1 MLADQ
6 DDDMIT
12 LVTVS
17 ALAVS
22 APMSVPAPPTPPAGQ
37 ALVSWVMS
45 PVLCRGQGDTVHA
58 ERVVRAADPDRALGW
73 GAAAGFRP
81 LTLDFRIDPS
91 GRPLSITR
99 TVTGFVPFADDVV
112 PAFAASRFAPG
123 AARTRCTVTF
133 TARHEPISTAPR
145 ADLIAYTL
153 VPGATPPRAV
163 WDRIRPDGSTCTD
176 PVPDVLLRAFP
187 DIKALPDQPGY
198 RSWTMVGYDLDRA
211 GKPVKPHTIA
221 ASGAGGFDAAAVRA
235 VARSRFERGART
247 GCFFPYW
254 KAPATLPA
262 PVPPEEDS
270 VRPADASCPKTH
282 DYDRKPVLRYP
293 ESYNR
298 RHIEGWAIIAFDV
311 ASWGATGNI
320 RMLAAEPTG
329 DFGEA
334 ATAMIGN
341 LTFKPSP
348 RGYTGCIDRVIYR
361 IHKPGDPVGAAD
373 AD

>member
-1 MLADQ
+1 
-6 DDDMIT
+6 MIT

-17 ALAVS
+17 ALAAS
-22 APMSVPAPPTPPAGQ
+22 APMSVPAPTTSPAGQ

-45 PVLCRGQGDTVHA
+45 PVLCRGQGDTVRA

-73 GAAAGFRP
+73 GEVTGFRP
-81 LTLDFRIDPS
+81 VTLDFRIDPA

-99 TVTGFVPFADDVV
+99 TVTGYVPFADDVV
-112 PAFAASRFAPG
+112 PAFTASRFASG

-133 TARHEPISTAPR
+133 TARHEAIGTASR

-153 VPGATPPRAV
+153 VPGAAPPRAL
-163 WDRIRPDGSTCTD
+163 WDRIRPEGSTCTD
-176 PVPDVLLRAFP
+176 PAPDVLLRAFP
-187 DIKALPDQPGY
+187 DFKALPDQPGY

-211 GKPVKPHTIA
+211 GKPIKPHTIA
-221 ASGAGGFDAAAVRA
+221 DSGAAGFDAAAVRA

-247 GCFFPYW
+247 GCFYPYW

-270 VRPADASCPKTH
+270 VRPADAICPKEH
-282 DYDRKPVLRYP
+282 DFDRKPVLRYP
-293 ESYNR
+293 EPYNR

-320 RMLAAEPTG
+320 RTLAAEPAS

-348 RGYTGCIDRVIYR
+348 HGYTGCIERVIYR
-361 IHKPGDPVGAAD
+361 IHKPGDTVRAAD